1 MGADQTVELSDAGY
15 QFLIDLFQR
24 HDKVCM
30 NSTESLQGMIVQV
43 KGDSIILSKIN
54 YDKNWD
60 SLELNFA

>member
-43 KGDSIILSKIN
+43 KGNSIILCK
-54 YDKNWD
+54 DKLW
-60 SLELNFA
+60 